1 MVLAVMRAF
10 GGYTIDK
17 IMGMPFYH
25 LVKLFELAEKADAL
39 DSLSFF
45 TGRSAGYDKNV
56 AEPLI
61 EVKRGRTV
69 KDKSKYNSI
78 VTEEAKRQ
86 ADRYAGV
93 NSK

>member
-1 MVLAVMRAF
+1 MVLAVLRAF
-10 GGYTIDK
+10 GGYTLDK

-25 LVKLFELAEKADAL
+25 LIKLFELAEKSDAL
-39 DSLSFF
+39 DCLAFYQ
-45 TGRSAGYDKNV
+45 GRAASYDKNV
-56 AEPLI
+56 AEPLLDI
-61 EVKRGRTV
+61 KRGRIV
-69 KDKSKYNSI
+69 KDKSQYKSI